1 MVYALAILMSPPQMK
16 RWEASE
22 DASVVVDGSRLNDK
36 AWIRDNRVQVPMR
49 PIFERLGATVQWI
62 PGERKVVATKDGDTV
77 TLVIGENFA
86 YKNGAKLLDYPPRLV
101 KGRVMVPLRF
111 ISESFGAQVRWSRSE
126 RTAFVKTAESP

>member
-1 MVYALAILMSPPQMK
+1 MIYALAIAMTTPQVK

-22 DASVVVDGSRLNDK
+22 DAAIVVDGERLNDT

-62 PGERKVVATKDGDTV
+62 PGDRKVVATKGSDTI

-86 YKNGAKLLDYPPRLV
+86 YKNGAKLLDYPPRIV
-101 KGRVMVPLRF
+101 GGRVMVPLRF
-111 ISESFGAQVRWSRSE
+111 VSESLGARVRWSRSD
-126 RTAFVKTAESP
+126 RTAFVETAAAP

>member
-1 MVYALAILMSPPQMK
+1 MVYALAILMSPPQIK

-22 DASVVVDGSRLNDK
+22 DASVVVDGNRLNDT

-49 PIFERLGATVQWI
+49 AIFERLGANVQWL
-62 PGERKVVATKDGDTV
+62 PGDRKVVATKGSDTI

-86 YKNGAKLLDYPPRLV
+86 YKNGAKLLDYPPRIV

-111 ISESFGAQVRWSRSE
+111 VSESLGARVRWSRAE
-126 RTAFVKTAESP
+126 RTAFIETVTTP